1 MVLQA
6 LADAG
11 NRLKSVDLVEASL
24 EAVRENEGALIE
36 MNHEQLE
43 NSIDRDG
50 EPLGEYA
57 SIEYANKK
65 GRIDVDLKLTGAF
78 YRGFN
83 VKADEFPIMFDSSDS
98 KTEDLKQKYG
108 EEIFG
113 TTKGNTERVAQ
124 EICLPR
130 CEQKILDAL
139 HI

>member
-1 MVLQA
+1 MVLQE
-6 LADAG
+6 LVDIG
-11 NRLKSVDLVEASL
+11 NKLKAIDLIQVSL
-24 EAVRENEGALIE
+24 EAVRENEGMLIE
-36 MNHEQLE
+36 MNHAQLQ
-43 NSIDRDG
+43 NSIDREG
-50 EPLGEYA
+50 EALGEYA

-78 YRGFN
+78 YRGWN
-83 VKADEFPIMFDSSDS
+83 VKADDFPILFDSTDS

-130 CEQKILDAL
+130 CQESIIKAVQL
-139 HI
+139 